1 MAEEQVQSARTGS
14 GGRGRA
20 AQAAGASILDFRLQG
35 RENDSD
41 THVAICDSVL
51 RQPALTTSLTLALL
65 LRYFGPCHVDVRFL
79 WAVFLFEMWQLL
91 CAALAVLKLALWS
104 RLTLN

>member
-1 MAEEQVQSARTGS
+1 MSEEQVQSARTGS

-20 AQAAGASILDFRLQG
+20 AQAAGASILDFSLQG
-35 RENDSD
+35 RENGSD

-51 RQPALTTSLTLALL
+51 RQPALPTSLTLALL

-79 WAVFLFEMWQLL
+79 WAVFCLRCGSFSAQP
-91 CAALAVLKLALWS
+91 
-104 RLTLN
+104 